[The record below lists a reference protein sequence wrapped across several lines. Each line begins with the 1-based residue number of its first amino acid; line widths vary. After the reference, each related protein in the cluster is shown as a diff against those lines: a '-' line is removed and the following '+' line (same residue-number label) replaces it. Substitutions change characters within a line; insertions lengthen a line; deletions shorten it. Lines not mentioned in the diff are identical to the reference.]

1 MVRSSESD
9 GWQKGILGELHIVTS
24 ESPTV
29 SLAGSWATRTV
40 LDLRLY
46 YGTRENLI
54 QELTYHPVNGSWQ
67 SGFLFPMSSG
77 NSGISVIQYDCIH
90 YMACLNSDYQLEIR
104 WKDVNISAVASSVH
118 PVGVWTRG
126 M

>member
-1 MVRSSESD
+1 M
-9 GWQKGILGELHIVTS
+9 VTS

-29 SLAGSWATRTV
+29 GLAGSWATSTF

-54 QELTYHPVNGSWQ
+54 QELTYHPANGTWQ

-77 NSGISVIQYDCIH
+77 NGGISVIQDDSIH
-90 YMACLNSDYQLEIR
+90 YMVCLNSDHRLEIW

>member
-9 GWQKGILGELHIVTS
+9 GWQKGMLGELHMVTS

-54 QELTYHPVNGSWQ
+54 QELTFQPGEGV
-67 SGFLFPMSSG
+67 LAIRVL
-77 NSGISVIQYDCIH
+77 ISNV
-90 YMACLNSDYQLEIR
+90 R
-104 WKDVNISAVASSVH
+104 W
-118 PVGVWTRG
+118 
-126 M
+126 